1 MIDLD
6 RQTALHEA
14 IEALYFAYRGFTDQ
28 ADRILERRGLGR
40 VHHRILYFIG
50 RRPDVS
56 VQGLLDVLAVS
67 KQALNA
73 PLRQLVGMDLV
84 SALPSPRDRRVKNLR
99 LTAEGKKLETATNG
113 RISIQMFPSMQLGGE
128 KEMIEQAQVGA
139 LQIARISV
147 GAMGPVVDDLNV
159 FNLPF
164 VFRDEA
170 HMRKVID
177 GPIGTELLDRMS
189 NAPGS
194 RLIALGWMDAGTRNV
209 YAKKAVSAPGPSHIT
224 A

>member
-1 MIDLD
+1 MLDLSTPLGARDYYVNMIDLD
-6 RQTALHEA
+6 RQAALHEA

-73 PLRQLVGMDLV
+73 PLRQLVGMGLV

-99 LTAEGKKLETATNG
+99 LTPEGRKLETALTET
-113 RISIQMFPSMQLGGE
+113 QMKQL
-128 KEMIEQAQVGA
+128 QGA
-139 LQIARISV
+139 LDRA
-147 GAMGPVVDDLNV
+147 GP
-159 FNLPF
+159 
-164 VFRDEA
+164 A
-170 HMRKVID
+170 H
-177 GPIGTELLDRMS
+177 E
-189 NAPGS
+189 
-194 RLIALGWMDAGTRNV
+194 LGWRTVMAELARD
-209 YAKKAVSAPGPSHIT
+209 
-224 A
+224 